1 MINNYIICFY
11 NLSREEQIKQ
21 LLILLL
27 FFLILFYISIFLD
40 FIISKL
46 TNDGFR
52 DGAKNHHFVL
62 QKILKK
68 IFFMK
73 R

>member
-46 TNDGFR
+46 TNDDFR